1 MGKGEETRQVI
12 LDEAAAQASHVGL
25 GGLTIGSLATQTRL
39 SKSGLFAHFRS
50 KEQLQLEVLTHT
62 RQRFV
67 DQVVR
72 PALAVPRGEPRVR
85 ELFERWLA
93 WDSRPG
99 GCLFVAAQME
109 LDDQPG
115 PVRDELVSGQRDWMD
130 TIAHVFRSGIGERHF
145 REDADPEQ
153 FASDLNG
160 VMLGYHSSSRLL
172 ADPKAADRARFAF
185 ERLLDAVRPS
195 RPTPS

>member
-25 GGLTIGSLATQTRL
+25 GGLTIGSLAAQTQL

-50 KEQLQLEVLTHT
+50 KEHLQLEVLVHT
-62 RQRFV
+62 RRRFV
-67 DQVVR
+67 EEVVR
-72 PALAVPRGEPRVR
+72 PALAAPRGEPRVR
-85 ELFERWLA
+85 ELFKRWLT

-130 TIAHVFRSGIGERHF
+130 TIAHIFRSGIGEGHF
-145 REDADPEQ
+145 RADAEPEQ

-172 ADPKAADRARFAF
+172 ADPMAPERATHAF
-185 ERLLDAVRPS
+185 ERLLDAARPD
-195 RPTPS
+195 

>member
-1 MGKGEETRQVI
+1 VGKGEETRQAI

-50 KEQLQLEVLTHT
+50 KEHLQLQVLVHT
-62 RQRFV
+62 RHRFV
-67 DQVVR
+67 DSVIR
-72 PALAVPRGEPRVR
+72 PALAVPRGEPRMR

-130 TIAHVFRSGIGERHF
+130 TIAHVFSTGIREGHF
-145 REDADPEQ
+145 RADADPEQ

-160 VMLGYHSSSRLL
+160 VMLSFHSNSRLL
-172 ADPKAADRARFAF
+172 ADPKAAERARVAF
-185 ERLLDAVRPS
+185 ERLLAAARPAGG
-195 RPTPS
+195 R